1 MVQVWRVFRQLRKV
15 RVVRLVRLPQVV
27 PLNQGNPLTLWDL
40 DNQMAP
46 GFLEAQV
53 VQVLGLQ
60 RVVRVVDRE
69 GKRADKER
77 SYNMLSW

>member
-1 MVQVWRVFRQLRKV
+1 MV
-15 RVVRLVRLPQVV
+15 
-27 PLNQGNPLTLWDL
+27 
-40 DNQMAP
+40 P

-53 VQVLGLQ
+53 VQVPGLR